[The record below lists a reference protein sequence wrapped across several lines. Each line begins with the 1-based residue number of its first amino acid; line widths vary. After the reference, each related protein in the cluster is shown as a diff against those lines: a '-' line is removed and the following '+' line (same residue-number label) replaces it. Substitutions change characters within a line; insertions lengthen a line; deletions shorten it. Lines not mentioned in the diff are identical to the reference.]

1 MTISIQSESL
11 QRDPQRAC
19 SRHAGMEPVVLDC
32 DHALHH
38 AGGDPEL
45 LVQLCYAFLA
55 ELPLRMEELH
65 CAIGRRDY
73 FLAGRAL
80 LRLQSCIVVFG
91 AGHACLTAESLE
103 LAIRHRRF
111 HPMRSEWKRLRA
123 QLQLLVPQVQLLML
137 EMVTPR
143 TLVQ

>member
-1 MTISIQSESL
+1 MTIPIQAESL
-11 QRDPQRAC
+11 QRGSQRAC
-19 SRHAGMEPVVLDC
+19 SRSAGVAPVVLDC
-32 DHALHH
+32 EHALHH

-45 LVQLCYAFLA
+45 LVQLCYAFLC

-65 CAIGRRDY
+65 SAIGRRDY

-103 LAIRHRRF
+103 VAIRHRRF
-111 HPMRSEWKRLRA
+111 HQMRNEWTCLRT
-123 QLQLLVPQVQLLML
+123 QLQLLVPQVQLLVL